1 MRTEF
6 AGFALV
12 SIFPSFALAASVDW
26 NMPKS
31 SVSGPIVNDGTI
43 RTVTNTDGI
52 PTFTFFNLEA
62 EALQSL
68 RISPQSLLDCQHFKR
83 AIAGDRHLEVVEASW
98 QEEYAKLIYSTTQS
112 ISSASCALYILKQ

>member
-43 RTVTNTDGI
+43 RAVTNTDGI
-52 PTFTFFNLEA
+52 PTFTLFNLEG
-62 EALQSL
+62 EASSL
-68 RISPQSLLDCQHFKR
+68 CAFPRKACSIASFSSALLR
-83 AIAGDRHLEVVEASW
+83 AIG
-98 QEEYAKLIYSTTQS
+98 I
-112 ISSASCALYILKQ
+112 